1 MTVKHNKT
9 EDFVWKCFRCEQQL
23 VEGSVIVEYLGNNMT
38 TQLPQCPSCHMVLVS
53 EELAIGKIAEVEKI
67 FEDK

>member
-9 EDFVWKCFRCEQQL
+9 EDFMWVCFRCEQQL
-23 VEGSVIVEYLGNNMT
+23 VEGPVLVEYLGNSMT
-38 TQLPQCPSCHMVLVS
+38 AQLLQCPSCHMVLVS